1 MKKAQMARF
10 FYATYPAQTPSI
22 KANGTAG
29 KKNQPL
35 HLHGAGAFSWTRELK
50 MNTQKISPKKVLTT
64 AEVCARYGFSR
75 FTLSRKVTA
84 HKFPRSTGRKKN
96 GNVWDVN
103 VLNSFDEEVNAL
115 AKKNWD
121 KSLL

>member
-1 MKKAQMARF
+1 
-10 FYATYPAQTPSI
+10 
-22 KANGTAG
+22 
-29 KKNQPL
+29 
-35 HLHGAGAFSWTRELK
+35 
-50 MNTQKISPKKVLTT
+50 MNTQKIAPLKYLTT

-115 AKKNWD
+115 SKKNWD
-121 KSLL
+121 KSLI